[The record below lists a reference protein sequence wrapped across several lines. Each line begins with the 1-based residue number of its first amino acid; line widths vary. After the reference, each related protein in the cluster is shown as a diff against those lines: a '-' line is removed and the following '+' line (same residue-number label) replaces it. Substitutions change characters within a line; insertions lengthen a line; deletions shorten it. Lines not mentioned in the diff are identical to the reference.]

1 MAMTAMAMEQG
12 IPMAANKRNATP
24 IKPRRSK
31 AEKPRRAAGA
41 HSAST
46 SLKDRLASWREH
58 HRDSL
63 RDALHRI
70 NLSRAS
76 STMTI
81 LVIAIALSLP
91 AGLAVLLDNARAITR
106 GWDGNAHLSVFLTMD
121 VEESRQRDLAR
132 QWEALDHIQ
141 RTKVITREQALA
153 EFQALSGF
161 GDVLEALPD
170 NPLPP
175 LIVVFPDS
183 TDPVTLRDLENRLAA
198 EPGVD
203 LVQLDVEWVRRL
215 HALIELGERLISALT
230 LALAAAVV
238 LVVVNTIRL
247 GIESRRDEIV
257 VVKIVGGTDGF
268 VRRPFLYTGFC
279 FGFAGGLVA
288 VILVQTALWWLGG
301 PIDELL
307 TLYKSEQS
315 LTSMAASSLI
325 ILPMFSGILGLLG
338 AWLAVGRHLG
348 DIEPNF

>member
-1 MAMTAMAMEQG
+1 MAPNNT
-12 IPMAANKRNATP
+12 NKGKSNRGARSATP
-24 IKPRRSK
+24 VKPGRQKTERPRRV
-31 AEKPRRAAGA
+31 AGA
-41 HSAST
+41 HSAQT
-46 SLKDRLASWREH
+46 SLRDRFISWRQH

-63 RDALHRI
+63 RDALQRL
-70 NLSRAS
+70 NAARAS
-76 STMTI
+76 SAMTI
-81 LVIAIALSLP
+81 LVIAIALALP

-106 GWDGNAHLSVFLTMD
+106 GWDGNAHLSVFLDMD
-121 VEESRQRDLAR
+121 ISEARQRALAEEW
-132 QWEALDHIQ
+132 QGTENIT
-141 RTKVITREQALA
+141 RTEVITRAQALA
-153 EFQALSGF
+153 EFKALSGF

-183 TDPVTLRDLENRLAA
+183 TDPVTLRALENRLDDAD
-198 EPGVD
+198 GVD

-238 LVVVNTIRL
+238 LVMVNTIRL
-247 GIESRRDEIV
+247 AIESRREEIV

-268 VRRPFLYTGFC
+268 VRRPFLYTG
-279 FGFAGGLVA
+279 LTA
-288 VILVQTALWWLGG
+288 VILVQVALWWLGG

-307 TLYKSEQS
+307 MLYSSEQS

-325 ILPMFSGILGLLG
+325 ILPLFSGVLGLLG

>member
-1 MAMTAMAMEQG
+1 MAS
-12 IPMAANKRNATP
+12 NKGNRRATP
-24 IKPRRSK
+24 IKPQRQK
-31 AEKPRRAAGA
+31 AEKPRRVVGA
-41 HSAST
+41 QSANT
-46 SLKDRLASWREH
+46 SLADRFRSWRAH
-58 HRDSL
+58 HRDSFH
-63 RDALHRI
+63 DALQRL
-70 NLSRAS
+70 NASRAS

-91 AGLAVLLDNARAITR
+91 AGLAVLLDNARAITS
-106 GWDGNAHLSVFLTMD
+106 GWDGNAHLSVFLEMD
-121 VEESRQRDLAR
+121 VDEKRQRELAR
-132 QWEALDHIQ
+132 EWRQIEHIDD
-141 RTKVITREQALA
+141 TKVITRQQALE

-161 GDVLEALPD
+161 GDVLQALPD

-183 TDPVTLRDLENRLAA
+183 TDPVTLRALENTLA
-198 EPGVD
+198 EQDKVD

-247 GIESRRDEIV
+247 GIESRREEIV

-279 FGFAGGLVA
+279 YGFAGGLVA
-288 VILVQTALWWLGG
+288 VILVQSALWWLGG

-307 TLYKSEQS
+307 ALYNSEDS

-325 ILPMFSGILGLLG
+325 VMPLFSGILGLLG

-348 DIEPNF
+348 EIEPNF

>member
-1 MAMTAMAMEQG
+1 MASNR
-12 IPMAANKRNATP
+12 PPRNATP
-24 IKPRRSK
+24 IKPQRQK
-31 AEKPRRAAGA
+31 ADRPRRVVGA
-41 HSAST
+41 QSAST
-46 SLKDRLASWREH
+46 SMKDRFRSWRQH
-58 HRDSL
+58 HRDSF
-63 RDALHRI
+63 RDALQRI
-70 NLSRAS
+70 NGSRAS
-76 STMTI
+76 SAMTI

-91 AGLAVLLDNARAITR
+91 AGLAVLLDNARAITS
-106 GWDGNAHLSVFLTMD
+106 GWDGNAHLSVFLDMD
-121 VEESRQRDLAR
+121 VSEERQRELAR
-132 QWEALDHIQ
+132 QWQDID
-141 RTKVITREQALA
+141 RIKSTKVITRQQALE

-161 GDVLEALPD
+161 GDVLQALPD

-183 TDPVTLRDLENRLAA
+183 TDPVTLRALENRLA
-198 EPGVD
+198 EQDNVD

-247 GIESRRDEIV
+247 GIESRRDEIM

-268 VRRPFLYTGFC
+268 VRRPFLYTGFSY
-279 FGFAGGLVA
+279 GFAGGLVA
-288 VILVQTALWWLGG
+288 VILVQAALWWLGS

-307 TLYKSEQS
+307 DLYNSEQS
-315 LTSMAASSLI
+315 LTTLAASSL
-325 ILPMFSGILGLLG
+325 LVMPLFSGTLGLLG

>member
-1 MAMTAMAMEQG
+1 MASNR
-12 IPMAANKRNATP
+12 PPRNATP
-24 IKPRRSK
+24 IKPQRLK
-31 AEKPRRAAGA
+31 AEKPRRVVGA
-41 HSAST
+41 QSAST
-46 SLKDRLASWREH
+46 SVKDRFRSWRQH
-58 HRDSL
+58 HRDSF
-63 RDALHRI
+63 RDALQRI
-70 NLSRAS
+70 NGSRAS
-76 STMTI
+76 SAMTI

-91 AGLAVLLDNARAITR
+91 AGLAVLLDNARAITS
-106 GWDGNAHLSVFLTMD
+106 GWDGNAHLSVFLDMD
-121 VEESRQRDLAR
+121 VSEERQRELAR
-132 QWEALDHIQ
+132 QWQDIERIES
-141 RTKVITREQALA
+141 TKVITRQQALE

-161 GDVLEALPD
+161 GDVLQALPD

-183 TDPVTLRDLENRLAA
+183 TDPVTLRALENRLA
-198 EPGVD
+198 GQDNVD

-247 GIESRRDEIV
+247 GIESRRDEIM

-268 VRRPFLYTGFC
+268 VRRPFLYTGFSY
-279 FGFAGGLVA
+279 GFAGGLVA
-288 VILVQTALWWLGG
+288 VILVQAALWWLGG

-307 TLYKSEQS
+307 NLYNSEQS
-315 LTSMAASSLI
+315 LTTLAASSL
-325 ILPMFSGILGLLG
+325 LVMPLFSGTLGLLG

>member
-1 MAMTAMAMEQG
+1 
-12 IPMAANKRNATP
+12 MAANKGNRSATP
-24 IKPRRSK
+24 IKPQRQK
-31 AEKPRRAAGA
+31 AEKVRRVAGA
-41 HSAST
+41 QSAST
-46 SLKDRLASWREH
+46 SLADRFRSWRAH
-58 HRDSL
+58 HRDSF
-63 RDALHRI
+63 RDALQRL
-70 NLSRAS
+70 NASRAS
-76 STMTI
+76 SAMTI

-91 AGLAVLLDNARAITR
+91 AGLAVLLDNARAITSS
-106 GWDGNAHLSVFLTMD
+106 WDGNAHLSVFLDMD
-121 VEESRQRDLAR
+121 ISEDRQRTLAR
-132 QWEALDHIQ
+132 EWKSIAHIED
-141 RTKVITREQALA
+141 TKVITRQQALE

-161 GDVLEALPD
+161 GDVLQALPD

-183 TDPVTLRDLENRLAA
+183 TDPVTLGDLENRLA
-198 EPGVD
+198 EQDGVD

-279 FGFAGGLVA
+279 YGFAGGLVA
-288 VILVQTALWWLGG
+288 VVLVQTALWWLGG
-301 PIDELL
+301 PIGELL
-307 TLYKSEQS
+307 ALYNSEDS
-315 LTSMAASSLI
+315 LTAMAASSLI
-325 ILPMFSGILGLLG
+325 IMPLFSGILGLLG

-348 DIEPNF
+348 EIEPNF

>member
-1 MAMTAMAMEQG
+1 MA
-12 IPMAANKRNATP
+12 RNATP
-24 IKPRRSK
+24 IKPQRQRT
-31 AEKPRRAAGA
+31 EKPRRVAGA
-41 HSAST
+41 QSANT
-46 SLKDRLASWREH
+46 SLADRFRSWRAH
-58 HRDSL
+58 HRDSF
-63 RDALHRI
+63 RDALQRL
-70 NLSRAS
+70 NVSRAS
-76 STMTI
+76 SAMTI

-106 GWDGNAHLSVFLTMD
+106 GWDGNAHLSVFLEME
-121 VEESRQRDLAR
+121 VSEQRQQELAR
-132 QWEALDHIQ
+132 EWLKIDHIES
-141 RTKVITREQALA
+141 TKVITRQQALD

-161 GDVLEALPD
+161 GDVLQALPD

-183 TDPVTLRDLENRLAA
+183 TDPVTLRALENRLA
-198 EPGVD
+198 GQDQVD

-247 GIESRRDEIV
+247 GIESRRDEIM

-268 VRRPFLYTGFC
+268 VRRPFLYTGFSY
-279 FGFAGGLVA
+279 GFAGGLVA
-288 VILVQTALWWLGG
+288 VILVQSALWWLGG

-307 TLYKSEQS
+307 SLYNSDDS

-325 ILPMFSGILGLLG
+325 IMPLFSGTLGLLG

-348 DIEPNF
+348 EIEPNF